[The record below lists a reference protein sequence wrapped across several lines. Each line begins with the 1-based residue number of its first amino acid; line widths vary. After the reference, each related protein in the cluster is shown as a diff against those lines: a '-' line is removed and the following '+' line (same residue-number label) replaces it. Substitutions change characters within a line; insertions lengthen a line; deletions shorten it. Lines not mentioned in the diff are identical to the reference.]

1 MSLEEFK
8 ITRKQLH
15 ATDEDFE
22 LALENIDNL
31 KLSQNIKILFCK
43 DLSFNRR
50 HRFRERFKLT
60 LEEREM
66 STGEMFETIKS
77 TGTENEKSMFTYLV
91 EDNIQKGFFN
101 GGFDFL
107 NKLKIDLKW

>member
-1 MSLEEFK
+1 MNLEEFK